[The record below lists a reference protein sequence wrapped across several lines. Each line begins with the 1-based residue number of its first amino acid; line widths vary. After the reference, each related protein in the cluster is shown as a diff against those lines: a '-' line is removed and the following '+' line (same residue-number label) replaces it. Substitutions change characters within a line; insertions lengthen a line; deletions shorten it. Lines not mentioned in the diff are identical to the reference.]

1 MQGREAGP
9 GIELIEA
16 GGGAGGAV
24 GGGAESLYV
33 VKRGKLLPLPP
44 LQCPRVVTPAGRS
57 ATNDTADAHADARM
71 VRAPLNGPSDAGN
84 QAQLDVE
91 ISVSR

>member
-1 MQGREAGP
+1 MQGREARP
-9 GIELIEA
+9 AIELIEA
-16 GGGAGGAV
+16 GLGAGGAV

-44 LQCPRVVTPAGRS
+44 LQCPLVVTPAGRS

-71 VRAPLNGPSDAGN
+71 VRAPLNGPSDAWN

>member
-1 MQGREAGP
+1 MQGRKAGP

-16 GGGAGGAV
+16 GGGAGGGV

-44 LQCPRVVTPAGRS
+44 LQCPVVVTPAGRS
-57 ATNDTADAHADARM
+57 TTNDTADAHAGARM
-71 VRAPLNGPSDAGN
+71 VRAPLNGLSDAGN